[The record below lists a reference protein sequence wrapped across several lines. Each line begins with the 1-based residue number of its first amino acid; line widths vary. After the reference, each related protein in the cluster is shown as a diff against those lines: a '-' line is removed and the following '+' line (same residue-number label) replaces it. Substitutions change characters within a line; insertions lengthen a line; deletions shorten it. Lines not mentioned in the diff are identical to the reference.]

1 MTGRTELIEDPIGEM
16 DLTDLN
22 EQEINGGGSSAL
34 CFTITVTI
42 STFKHSICGTCG
54 ILSVGCC

>member
-1 MTGRTELIEDPIGEM
+1 MTERPELVEDPIGQL
-16 DLTDLN
+16 DLTDLD
-22 EQEINGGGSSAL
+22 QEINGGSSAV

-54 ILSVGCC
+54 IFSVGCC